1 MPFTL
6 TAIQFPLLP
15 VFVTDVPAETDVST
29 FEELFGFA
37 RTFTPSVVVR
47 EQKLQ
52 GASKKV
58 EEKKVLP
65 YDSFV

>member
-37 RTFTPSVVVR
+37 RTFTPSVVYR
-47 EQKLQ
+47 RC
-52 GASKKV
+52 A
-58 EEKKVLP
+58 
-65 YDSFV
+65 